1 MERHELGVMMGRKL
15 FAWVCFAIIGGTI
28 LATSVVSL
36 TPAQAQVFIENDHI
50 TITYAYDSNGNR
62 KSEVVGTVNPI
73 TSNVAL
79 TLSATKS
86 DIGIHTTGV
95 TGPYSATSHISATAS
110 GGTAPYLY
118 QWFPNQLANS
128 SGANFTLANSGCSTG
143 TLCGAGT
150 APGNDNDTAIL
161 TSSSNCA
168 AGATCTNSATW
179 IVQVT
184 DQAGNSATASVTLR
198 HVFEP

>member
-1 MERHELGVMMGRKL
+1 MGRKL
-15 FAWVCFAIIGGTI
+15 FACVRCVCFAGTI
-28 LATSVVSL
+28 LAASAILLPTAHAQQVVI
-36 TPAQAQVFIENDHI
+36 QDDHI

-73 TSNVAL
+73 TPSIAL
-79 TLSATKS
+79 TLSATTS
-86 DIGIHTTGV
+86 NIGIHTSGV
-95 TGPYSATSHISATAS
+95 SGPYSATSHISATAS